1 MLTFDAA
8 AVLRDLTYSWA
19 MPQIDGPF
27 AGTDGVGGR
36 GAGANRILNV
46 RLPHRRHLLEPSVAP
61 REIKKIR
68 ERKDLRTKGPFVP
81 VSAITDLRPDISLV
95 VSFMQNA

>member
-27 AGTDGVGGR
+27 ARTDR
-36 GAGANRILNV
+36 EPTESSMS
-46 RLPHRRHLLEPSVAP
+46 RLPHRICRRHLLEPTS
-61 REIKKIR
+61 EIKKIR
-68 ERKDLRTKGPFVP
+68 ERQDLSTKGPFVP